1 MRRSIGRLLSLGF
14 LLVLVLSTAVLAQP
28 PATLPA
34 APAGFDT
41 RRDGIEQGKV
51 EAVDYDSKSVGGKRK
66 MVIYTPPGY
75 SKDNK
80 YSVLYLLHGS
90 GDDETGWTT
99 KGSAAAI
106 LDNLYAAKKI
116 APMSVVMPNGFAR
129 RAGGPGGFGLGTLL
143 AGALLK
149 QADSDKDGKLTEE
162 ELVAAAR
169 QFFKECDKDGK
180 GSLDERQIAEGIN
193 RKLEGLAPV
202 PPGGRTG
209 SRRFGDNGAFE
220 DDLLKDVVPFVE
232 SHYSVHADP
241 EHRAIAGL
249 SMGGGQA
256 LGIGLKHPNIFAWV
270 GGFSSAL
277 FGTRSDLLSADAAKK
292 LRLVWLSCGDQ
303 DRLMDGSKSLSSTLA
318 EKKVPNIWH
327 VDSGG
332 HEWPVWKNDLYLL
345 SQMLFQDKK

>member
-1 MRRSIGRLLSLGF
+1 MRRSIGRLLGLGF
-14 LLVLVLSTAVLAQP
+14 LLVPVLPTAVRAQP

-34 APAGFDT
+34 APRGFDA

-51 EAVDYDSKSVGGKRK
+51 ETVEYDSKSVGGKRK

-75 SKDNK
+75 SKDAK
-80 YSVLYLLHGS
+80 YPVLYLLHGS

-116 APMSVVMPNGFAR
+116 VPMIVVMPNGFAR
-129 RAGGPGGFGLGTLL
+129 RASAPTASAPAAPSGRPG
-143 AGALLK
+143 
-149 QADSDKDGKLTEE
+149 
-162 ELVAAAR
+162 AR
-169 QFFKECDKDGK
+169 
-180 GSLDERQIAEGIN
+180 GSGN
-193 RKLEGLAPV
+193 
-202 PPGGRTG
+202 
-209 SRRFGDNGAFE
+209 NGAFE
-220 DDLLKDVVPFVE
+220 DDLLKDVVPYVE
-232 SHYSVHADP
+232 SHYAVQADR
-241 EHRAIAGL
+241 EHRAVVGL

-256 LGIGLKHPNIFAWV
+256 LSIGLGHLDEFAWV

-277 FGTRSDLLSADAAKK
+277 SGNRSNLVSADAAEK

-303 DRLMDGSKSLSSTLA
+303 DRLMAASKTFLSTLE
-318 EKKVPNIWH
+318 EKKVPHVWH